1 MPAWG
6 RWQTKCEKTVLNHLN
21 KFLPARKKKAK
32 ESESSERHA
41 KWLLKRIQSSSW
53 TASLSWTKKSSD
65 GKSAGESNGE
75 SKLSHNW
82 GPREPLQPSAQC
94 YSGGGHKKPGG
105 PGSWRHKTTW
115 AGIQPTM
122 PPAPVHTRRV
132 QRKQTWTKAR
142 VRLSIP
148 SARETEGEKE
158 RERERERERETT
170 GGSHLFPN
178 EMDYFVAQKLFQP
191 QHTHTRKMAIKS
203 YNAKTRIAMIF
214 PRGLIQSDIDI

>member
-21 KFLPARKKKAK
+21 QFLPARKKKAK

-65 GKSAGESNGE
+65 GKSAGE

-158 RERERERERETT
+158 RERERERERDHWGVTPFPKRDGLFCCSKVVST
-170 GGSHLFPN
+170 STHSHKKN
-178 EMDYFVAQKLFQP
+178 GNK
-191 QHTHTRKMAIKS
+191 I
-203 YNAKTRIAMIF
+203 I
-214 PRGLIQSDIDI
+214 